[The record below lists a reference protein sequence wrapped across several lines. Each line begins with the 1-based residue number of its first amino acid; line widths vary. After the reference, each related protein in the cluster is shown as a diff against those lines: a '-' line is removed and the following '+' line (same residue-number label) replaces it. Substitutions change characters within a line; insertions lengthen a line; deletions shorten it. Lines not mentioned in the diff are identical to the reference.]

1 MLKLKTVL
9 LTCLA
14 VLGLLQA
21 AHAEEENRCGLPSA
35 RDVDELCERLTHLL
49 PHFADDFDLSR
60 LDGRYALACG
70 MMEGIELSGASAE
83 NETRVLVDQH
93 EATGVFHP
101 KAFFGPLSSPL
112 SFILAIAY
120 TDPQTGEE
128 KTFSVNGDHQGL
140 YILED
145 WDGVRRLSKCS
156 EAAE

>member
-1 MLKLKTVL
+1 MLKLKTTLV
-9 LTCLA
+9 TCLV
-14 VLGLLQA
+14 VLGFLQTA
-21 AHAEEENRCGLPSA
+21 QAEEENRCGLPSSQDA
-35 RDVDELCERLTHLL
+35 DDLCERLTHLL
-49 PHFADDFDLSR
+49 PHFADDFDQSR
-60 LDGRYALACG
+60 LDGRYALACA

-101 KAFFGPLSSPL
+101 KAFFGPSSGPL

-128 KTFSVNGDHQGL
+128 KTFSVNGDHQGF

-145 WDGVRRLSKCS
+145 GDGVRRLSKCS
-156 EAAE
+156 EAAD